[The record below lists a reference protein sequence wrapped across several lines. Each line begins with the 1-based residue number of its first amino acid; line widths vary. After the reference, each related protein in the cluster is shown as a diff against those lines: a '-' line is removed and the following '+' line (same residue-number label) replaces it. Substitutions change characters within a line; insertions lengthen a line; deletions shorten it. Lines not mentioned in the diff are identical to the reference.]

1 MIDLGGLI
9 FTHLVLAMFLEH
21 VLNMVRSVCLTVA
34 DSMEGLLSV
43 EVKMAVGVLITMF
56 TVHVAL
62 FTTVEC
68 LSMRFVHRLLNN
80 EFHGLMIVNDTIFG
94 VLSHHV
100 CVLVN
105 LSMLIGCL
113 FFRDSHF
120 AMILKPRMV
129 MIKLVRSHVVIKR
142 TLVRVRI
149 WVVKGMKNSVLME
162 MYGFYIM
169 LVIILVV

>member
-1 MIDLGGLI
+1 MIDLGGLV
-9 FTHLVLAMFLEH
+9 FAHLVLAMFLVH

-43 EVKMAVGVLITMF
+43 EVKMSVGVLITML
-56 TVHVAL
+56 TVHVA
-62 FTTVEC
+62 FFATVEC
-68 LSMRFVHRLLNN
+68 FSMGFMHRLLNN
-80 EFHGLMIVNDTIFG
+80 EFHGLVIVNDTIFG

-120 AMILKPRMV
+120 AMILMV

-142 TLVRVRI
+142 ALVRMRV

-162 MYGFYIM
+162 MYRLYIM